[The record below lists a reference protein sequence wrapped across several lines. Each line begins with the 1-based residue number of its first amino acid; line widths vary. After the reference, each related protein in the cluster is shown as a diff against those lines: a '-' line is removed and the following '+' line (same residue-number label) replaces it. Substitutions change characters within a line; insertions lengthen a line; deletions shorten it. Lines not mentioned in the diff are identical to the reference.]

1 VKDDGNASAS
11 ERNKNAN
18 GLAGTN
24 SSGESWKKR
33 AESVA
38 AGIRRRVL
46 AHTLAHNGG
55 YLSQAC
61 SSAEI
66 FAALYTKILKLKPL
80 DKPLMPSLFSGVPG
94 PDHPAI
100 TGEAFNGGGDVKLD
114 NFILSPAQYALVLYA
129 ALVETGRMDEE
140 GMNVYNKDG
149 GTVEMIGAEH
159 SPGMEL
165 TTGSLGQGISQAAGI
180 ALARRIKQEMG
191 RVIMFMSD
199 GECESGEFWEA
210 VQAAS
215 YHKLGNMLIYVD
227 MNGFQCD
234 GKRDTVMQIEPFDK
248 RLESFGAR
256 VERISG
262 HYLEDLVRVSE
273 LPQADTPTFVLCDT
287 DPCRDMP
294 VLKQRYPK
302 FHYVRFV
309 NSGEKEE
316 YQKFLNT
323 LNENADNPADTQ
335 KPSIEIRS
343 KVHAKNLVKWSLAHP
358 EVYVLSA
365 DLTGSCEADAFRDAY
380 PGNFLSMGIAE
391 QNMLSF
397 AGGMARKGLVPLV
410 HTFAVFIYR
419 RAYDQIAMSIAYPN
433 LPVKMFGFLPG
444 VLTPGGATHQAIE
457 DIAVMRALP
466 NMTILEP
473 GDALETEEVLEIAY
487 RTPGP
492 VYIRQLRGEVPVF
505 FDGSEK
511 MQLGKYRKLGS
522 GKDLVLVTSGI
533 CTEEGL
539 RAAVVLRAKGL
550 SISHYHISTLKPFNH
565 PDIVEEI
572 AASRYGAVT
581 LENHSIVGGLGSI
594 IAEAM
599 AEAGAV
605 KPLRRLGIPDTFVHG
620 ASRRYL
626 MKEYGLDAMALIA
639 AAEKISG
646 QQFGIVEEDLSRS
659 FTPAALSAAKAEAL

>member
-1 VKDDGNASAS
+1 MNNGRISPIVKTSKHTFDPG
-11 ERNKNAN
+11 
-18 GLAGTN
+18 
-24 SSGESWKKR
+24 WKQR
-33 AESVA
+33 AEAAA

-66 FAALYTKILKLKPL
+66 FAALYTRILKLKAL
-80 DKPLMPSLFSGVPG
+80 DKPLLPEPFSGVPG
-94 PDHPAI
+94 PDHPAL
-100 TGEAFNGGGDVKLD
+100 TGEAFNGAGDPALD
-114 NFILSPAQYALVLYA
+114 SFILSPAQYALVLYA
-129 ALVETGRMDEE
+129 ALVETGRMDEK
-140 GMNVYNKDG
+140 GMEAYNRDG
-149 GTVEMIGAEH
+149 STVEMIGAEH
-159 SPGMEL
+159 SPGMEV

-180 ALARRIKQEMG
+180 ALARRIKEESG

-215 YHKLGNMLIYVD
+215 FHKLGNMLIFID

-234 GKRDTVMQIEPFDK
+234 GKRDSVMELEPFDK

-256 VERISG
+256 VFRISG
-262 HYLEDLVRVSE
+262 HNLDELARMGE
-273 LPQADTPTFVLCDT
+273 LPAAETPTFILCDT

-302 FHYVRFV
+302 YHYVRFTDL
-309 NSGEKEE
+309 GEKAA
-316 YQKFLNT
+316 YQKFLDK
-323 LNENADNPADTQ
+323 LGMPGEADSAAATAL
-335 KPSIEIRS
+335 EIRS
-343 KVHAKNLVKWSLAHP
+343 KVHAKNLVKWANSHP
-358 EVYVLSA
+358 DVYILSA
-365 DLTGSCEADAFRDAY
+365 DLTSSCEADAFRDAY
-380 PGNFLSMGIAE
+380 PDNFLSMGIAE

-397 AGGMARKGLVPLV
+397 AGGMARKGLVPMI

-473 GDALETEEVLEIAY
+473 GDALETEAVLEIAY
-487 RTPGP
+487 RVPGP
-492 VYIRQLRGEVPVF
+492 VYVRQLRGEVPVLF
-505 FDGSEK
+505 GGGK
-511 MQLGKYRKLGS
+511 PMKLGEYRKLGS
-522 GKDLVLVTSGI
+522 GKDMVLVTSGI

-539 RAAVVLRAKGL
+539 RAAAALREKGL
-550 SISHYHISTLKPFNH
+550 GISHYHISTLKPFHH
-565 PDIVEEI
+565 PEIAEEI
-572 AASRYGAVT
+572 AQSRYGAVT
-581 LENHSIVGGLGSI
+581 LENHSIAGGLGSI
-594 IAEAM
+594 IAETM
-599 AEAGAV
+599 AEAGTG
-605 KPLRRLGIPDTFVHG
+605 KPLVRLGIPDTFVHG

-626 MKEYGLDAMALIA
+626 MREYGLDAMALIA
-639 AAEKISG
+639 AVEKITGSV
-646 QQFGIVEEDLSRS
+646 FSIDEDDLQKG